1 MSNADRT
8 IYSAWAW
15 AQISPASFSSDLRD
29 AAFPLALSSLQSVA
43 PRSLRPRSQ
52 DSSLEVRSRENLGK
66 GNQRLIEGW
75 PSLLG
80 APQART
86 PWTLHAREGKTR
98 TAGRAKQE
106 PHREGRAA
114 NTEWRFQ
121 RALVTGTAFPKM
133 QTVQRKMQHELI
145 HHVKAQWRKSITKA
159 RGGHLRT
166 WPSVVSFFKSQ
177 AG

>member
-1 MSNADRT
+1 MDRT

-15 AQISPASFSSDLRD
+15 AQISPASCSSDLRD

-80 APQART
+80 APQALT
-86 PWTLHAREGKTR
+86 PWTVRARKGKTH
-98 TAGRAKQE
+98 TAGRAQQAL
-106 PHREGRAA
+106 HREGLGSQHR
-114 NTEWRFQ
+114 
-121 RALVTGTAFPKM
+121 VAFPEGSSN
-133 QTVQRKMQHELI
+133 RN
-145 HHVKAQWRKSITKA
+145 
-159 RGGHLRT
+159 
-166 WPSVVSFFKSQ
+166 SFY
-177 AG
+177 